1 MVGGKEMFA
10 KVKITGKIC
19 VKTGLH
25 IGAGNSI
32 AAIGA
37 VDAPVIRDVLT
48 QSPMLPGS
56 SLKGK
61 MRTLLAKQYNDG
73 IKSCD
78 DDEERIIRL
87 FGTSQKDSKGMIKGG
102 RLLFSDMIMDNQ
114 KELEAKGAISDT
126 EIKFENTINRF
137 TAVANPRQIE
147 RVISGAVFPLEI
159 IYNMDDDKMEEDFQ
173 ILKDAFILLQYDY
186 LGGHG
191 SRGYGRVEVQALD
204 IQVCVGTV
212 EDKLLETCRNL
223 LKEV

>member
-1 MVGGKEMFA
+1 MEVSCLGGRFFVM
-10 KVKITGKIC
+10 
-19 VKTGLH
+19 LH
-25 IGAGNSI
+25 NGEERSCLLEKPLFEGF
-32 AAIGA
+32 
-37 VDAPVIRDVLT
+37 RTDVLHT
-48 QSPMLPGS
+48 VRIEFAP
-56 SLKGK
+56 
-61 MRTLLAKQYNDG
+61 
-73 IKSCD
+73 
-78 DDEERIIRL
+78 EETRFLIDL
-87 FGTSQKDSKGMIKGG
+87 MQQGTAGP
-102 RLLFSDMIMDNQ
+102 
-114 KELEAKGAISDT
+114 LEAKGAISDT

-173 ILKDAFILLQYDY
+173 TLKDAFILLQYDY

-191 SRGYGRVEVQALD
+191 SRGYGRVEIQALD